1 MTLRTTSVAALALLP
16 VSLAA
21 QFLDPSVLKKP
32 NATDAWPTYHGDY
45 SGKRYSILDQ
55 INKANVGTLTLSW
68 AFRAL
73 ATATSATNV
82 GGPSKPGDPTFWG
95 GPSDFYRIAA
105 TPLLVDGI
113 LYFSAMD
120 RAWAVNARTGQQK
133 WSYFFRTRGGHHN
146 NGSKGIGMYG
156 GWLFF
161 ETPDCYL
168 VSLDAKTGKERW
180 YKEIAPVEKDYFCSN
195 APLVVG
201 NHVYT
206 GAGGDALDL
215 QGYLEARDPE
225 SGDVQWRWNSTP
237 QNPGDPGYDSWPDE
251 YSRKHGGGG
260 PWQPL
265 TYDPDLNLIYV
276 TKANPNPV
284 GATQSR
290 KGDNLFTCS
299 LVALNADTGKMVW
312 YYQTSPHD
320 AHDWDSTQVPVLFDA
335 TWEGKPRK
343 LVAQAAR
350 NGFFFVLDRTNGE
363 HLLTAPLVDPQFLNW
378 TTGLNANG
386 QPINNPKKESSV
398 DGVLVGAGS
407 ATNWPPPSYDP
418 QSGLF
423 YVGTN
428 EALTMSYL
436 VDTSDRPEG
445 YGYTGGGGADAGGR
459 SGIRAIDIHTGQ
471 MKWMHEGGGPQGL
484 LTTAGGLLFGYDG
497 SQNFCAFDT
506 LTGKILW
513 HTWLPTATTNGA
525 TTFLLDGFQ
534 YVTIAAGDT
543 LYAYTLNRPQ

>member
-1 MTLRTTSVAALALLP
+1 MTNRTTSTAVLALIP

-21 QFLDPSVLKKP
+21 QFLDPNVLKKP
-32 NATDAWPTYHGDY
+32 TAIDAWPTYHGDY
-45 SGKRYSILDQ
+45 SGKRYSTLDQ
-55 INKANVGTLTLSW
+55 INKSNVATLTLAW
-68 AFRAL
+68 AFKAR

-82 GGPSKPGDPTFWG
+82 GGPWKPGDPTYWG
-95 GPSDFYRIAA
+95 GPTESYRIAGS
-105 TPLLVDGI
+105 PLLVDGT

-120 RAWAVNARTGQQK
+120 RAWAINARTGEQK

-146 NGSKGIGMYG
+146 NGSKGMGMYA

-180 YKEIAPVEKDYFCSN
+180 FKELAPVEKDYFCST

-201 NHVYT
+201 SHVY
-206 GAGGDALDL
+206 AGVAGDAIDNQGWLD
-215 QGYLEARDPE
+215 ARDPE
-225 SGDVQWRWNSTP
+225 TGDVQWRWFTTP
-237 QNPGDPGYDSWPDE
+237 QNPGDAGYDSWPDD

-265 TYDPDLNLIYV
+265 TYDPELNLIYV
-276 TKANPNPV
+276 ATGNPNPV

-299 LVALNADTGKMVW
+299 IVALNADTGKLVW

-350 NGFFFVLDRTNGE
+350 NGYFFVLDRTTGE

-378 TTGLNANG
+378 TSGLNAKG
-386 QPINNPKKESSV
+386 QPINNPKKEASV

-418 QSGLF
+418 QTGLF

-428 EALTMSYL
+428 ESMSMSYL
-436 VDTSDRPEG
+436 IDTSDRPEG
-445 YGYTGGGGADAGGR
+445 YGYSGGGGGNAGGR
-459 SGIRAIDIHTGQ
+459 SGIRAIDVHTGQ

-497 SQNFCAFDT
+497 SRNFCAFDAA
-506 LTGKILW
+506 TGKILW
-513 HTWLPTATTNGA
+513 HTWIPTATTNGA
-525 TTFLLDGFQ
+525 QTFLLDGFQ
-534 YVTIAAGDT
+534 FVLVAAQDT
-543 LYAYTLNRPQ
+543 LYAYTLNR